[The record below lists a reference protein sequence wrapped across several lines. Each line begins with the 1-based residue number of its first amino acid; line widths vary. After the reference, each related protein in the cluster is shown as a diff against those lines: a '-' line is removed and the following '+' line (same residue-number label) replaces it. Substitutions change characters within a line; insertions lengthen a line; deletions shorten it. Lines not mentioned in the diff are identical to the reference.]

1 MFGKCNVN
9 SGDNFCISLDMS
21 KPLLKDLHSIVVPKV
36 ANKWYELGIQL
47 LNESQLPRLNGIRAA
62 YANDHQGGCVEM
74 LQHWLNITP
83 EASWDNLIHALRT
96 PVLELLAIAGDIEKE
111 VKG

>member
-1 MFGKCNVN
+1 MA
-9 SGDNFCISLDMS
+9 
-21 KPLLKDLHSIVVPKV
+21 KPLLKDLHNFVVPRV

-47 LNESQLPRLNGIRAA
+47 LNESQLPRLNGIRAV
-62 YANDHQGGCVEM
+62 YANDHQRGCVEM

-83 EASWDNLIHALRT
+83 EASWDNLIHALRA
-96 PVLELLAIAGDIEKE
+96 PHLELLAIADDIKKE